1 MLQSER
7 SARISFI
14 RSDWKKNEFEEFEE
28 DVLPVCPEEEAD
40 EGTECVTAIISPATA
55 AARMNMMDSIIF
67 EGFVIVLFPSVS
79 AVPCSIAHCDTMFSS
94 FRLSAE

>member
-14 RSDWKKNEFEEFEE
+14 RSDWKKNEFDEFEE
-28 DVLPVCPEEEAD
+28 DVMPVCPEEDAEDGA
-40 EGTECVTAIISPATA
+40 EWVTAMISPATA
-55 AARMNMMDSIIF
+55 AARMNIMDRMIF
-67 EGFVIVLFPSVS
+67 DGFVIARLPSVS
-79 AVPCSIAHCDTMFSS
+79 AVPCSSVHYDTMFSS